1 MKLEL
6 VVENSFRKD
15 FKKVLKQGN
24 LKEDE
29 IDIVIEKLLNQESL
43 EEKYKDHALIGDLKD
58 FGECRIKSNLLL
70 IYRVKRN
77 NLHLVRLGSHSA
89 LFKK

>member
-58 FGECRIKSNLLL
+58 FRECHIKSNLLL

>member
-1 MKLEL
+1 MLKIVLEKI
-6 VVENSFRKD
+6 S
-15 FKKVLKQGN
+15 KKVLKQGN

-58 FGECRIKSNLLL
+58 FRECHIKSNLLL

>member
-1 MKLEL
+1 MKIVLEKI
-6 VVENSFRKD
+6 S
-15 FKKVLKQGN
+15 KKVLKQGN

-58 FGECRIKSNLLL
+58 FRECHIKSNLLL

>member
-6 VVENSFRKD
+6 IIENSFRKD

-29 IDIVIEKLLNQESL
+29 IDMIIEKLLNRESL
-43 EEKYKDHALIGDLKD
+43 EEKYKDHALIGNLKIL
-58 FGECRIKSNLLL
+58 ENAI
-70 IYRVKRN
+70 
-77 NLHLVRLGSHSA
+77 
-89 LFKK
+89 